1 MISKFPTISPN
12 PIFSF
17 NQTNSAEPISIPENH
32 TVLTDRTAKVQ
43 TGDRGR
49 EVTENNFGIV
59 VSGLA
64 VGAGAV
70 GVGVVVFVALTGLLG
85 VVARAIDGG
94 HGLRVG
100 GVGCV
105 GCVGYVCVLRMRVR
119 GGYMWT

>member
-1 MISKFPTISPN
+1 M
-12 PIFSF
+12 
-17 NQTNSAEPISIPENH
+17 
-32 TVLTDRTAKVQ
+32 LTDRTAKVQ